1 MKITRSKLKQ
11 IIKEE
16 LDAAMKEGGVA
27 ANMSSEREEDYLP
40 MISSN
45 RPVSSFNRKELKMAL
60 AEIPKLKN
68 PAYADALGQHGNQ
81 WIEDVYIR
89 AAEMGLYTPPTGAD
103 LRRRKGLP
111 DPMKEGGPA
120 GHYKTKQSIKATIK
134 PIGRMT
140 RYILKTLNY
149 DEDRDVDYGIP
160 GEDPGFVDDKQWAE
174 LKNLVQTTL
183 SKIPKAARADAMY
196 DEIMTNIQ
204 KPRLHRTEIADFA
217 SAFDEYF
224 IGLEAM
230 VRDGDLK

>member
-1 MKITRSKLKQ
+1 MKITRSQLKQ

-16 LDAAMKEGGVA
+16 LEATVEEA
-27 ANMSSEREEDYLP
+27 ANPMRRTPAEQESEDNLVNAMLDLQELRGDAYVVKVLREMADDIEREMVAKD
-40 MISSN
+40 S
-45 RPVSSFNRKELKMAL
+45 
-60 AEIPKLKN
+60 
-68 PAYADALGQHGNQ
+68 PAMREG
-81 WIEDVYIR
+81 VKKRSIR
-89 AAEMGLYTPPTGAD
+89 A
-103 LRRRKGLP
+103 
-111 DPMKEGGPA
+111 
-120 GHYKTKQSIKATIK
+120 IIK

-160 GEDPGFVDDKQWAE
+160 GKDPGFVDDKQWAE
-174 LKNLVQTTL
+174 LKSLVQATL

>member
-1 MKITRSKLKQ
+1 MKITRSQLKQ
-11 IIKEE
+11 IIREE
-16 LDAAMKEGGVA
+16 LEEGG
-27 ANMSSEREEDYLP
+27 L
-40 MISSN
+40 
-45 RPVSSFNRKELKMAL
+45 
-60 AEIPKLKN
+60 
-68 PAYADALGQHGNQ
+68 
-81 WIEDVYIR
+81 
-89 AAEMGLYTPPTGAD
+89 
-103 LRRRKGLP
+103 
-111 DPMKEGGPA
+111 A
-120 GHYKTKQSIKATIK
+120 GHYDKDRDIAVSDALVNAVLDMQEMRGDAYAVKVLREMANDIEKEMAAKDGPTMQEEVKKQSIKAIIK

-174 LKNLVQTTL
+174 LKSLVQTTL
-183 SKIPKAARADAMY
+183 SKIPKAGRADAMY

-230 VRDGDLK
+230 VRDGDLR

>member
-1 MKITRSKLKQ
+1 MKITRSQLKQ

-16 LDAAMKEGGVA
+16 L
-27 ANMSSEREEDYLP
+27 
-40 MISSN
+40 SN
-45 RPVSSFNRKELKMAL
+45 AL
-60 AEIPKLKN
+60 TE
-68 PAYADALGQHGNQ
+68 
-81 WIEDVYIR
+81 
-89 AAEMGLYTPPTGAD
+89 
-103 LRRRKGLP
+103 
-111 DPMKEGGPA
+111 
-120 GHYKTKQSIKATIK
+120 KQSIKAIIK

-160 GEDPGFVDDKQWAE
+160 GKDPGFVDDKQWAE
-174 LKNLVQTTL
+174 HKGLVQTTL

-230 VRDGDLK
+230 VRDGDLKCKSLKNNLKKSSRKNFQPWKKAHIILLLVSYKIL

>member
-1 MKITRSKLKQ
+1 MKITRSQLKQ

-27 ANMSSEREEDYLP
+27 ANVSSEREEDYLP

-103 LRRRKGLP
+103 LRRQKGLP
-111 DPMKEGGPA
+111 DPMKEGRFGDIAAKINA
-120 GHYKTKQSIKATIK
+120 GIEMIIDL
-134 PIGRMT
+134 PIGMAVGGLIVYLKYKHPRSDFDMMELSKNEAAMTAFINKLKSKEYDGRQFAKDWTNQDMT
-140 RYILKTLNY
+140 R
-149 DEDRDVDYGIP
+149 DE
-160 GEDPGFVDDKQWAE
+160 
-174 LKNLVQTTL
+174 LM
-183 SKIPKAARADAMY
+183 SK
-196 DEIMTNIQ
+196 
-204 KPRLHRTEIADFA
+204 
-217 SAFDEYF
+217 YF
-224 IGLEAM
+224 S
-230 VRDGDLK
+230 